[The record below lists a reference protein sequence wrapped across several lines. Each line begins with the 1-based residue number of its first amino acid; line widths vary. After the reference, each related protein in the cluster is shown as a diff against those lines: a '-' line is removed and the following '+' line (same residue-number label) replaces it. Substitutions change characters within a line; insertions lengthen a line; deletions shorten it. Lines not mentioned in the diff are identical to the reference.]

1 MKKLLRNFEKKI
13 GSVFT
18 RETDNE
24 NNYPEFESRM
34 HGNNILQN
42 VRITEN
48 DVCEKL
54 KRLKEDKACGPDGI
68 HPKLLK
74 ECAEIIAIPLYLIFS
89 KSLESGVVPADWKLA
104 NVSPIHKKGSRAMA
118 SNYRPVSLTCLASK
132 LMESIIRD
140 AMVRHLLENDLG
152 TTAQH
157 GFTNGRSC
165 LTNLLETFESWTEDV
180 DKGYSVDVIFLDFQK
195 AFDKVPK
202 KRLLQ
207 KLSAYGIE
215 GKVLCWIEDFLSDRR
230 MRIMVRGEYTE
241 WVDVISGL
249 PQGSV
254 LGPILFL
261 IYVNDIPEMV
271 NCSIKMFADDTK
283 LFRTVKSID
292 DCNILQNDLDTLS
305 QWTNEWL
312 LSFNVDKCK
321 VMHIG
326 KNNPK
331 LEYTMR
337 TENENKILIETREEK
352 DLGVWITNDL
362 KPEKQVIAASQRAM
376 TVLRSVKRAFVR
388 FDIETFSIIYT
399 TYIRPHLEYCIQA
412 WAPYYAKDILLLEK
426 VQRRATKLVWGLKDL
441 SYEERLERLKLFSL
455 EERRLRGD
463 LIQTFKLLTGKEN
476 VGYEILFNRSTN
488 HLRGHSF
495 KLSKSQCNK
504 LCRRRFFSQRVIDIW
519 NSFSEFIVSAP
530 STNTFKKRIDNNWKK
545 TWATYKRLTS
555 SLANAHYL

>member
-1 MKKLLRNFEKKI
+1 
-13 GSVFT
+13 
-18 RETDNE
+18 
-24 NNYPEFESRM
+24 
-34 HGNNILQN
+34 
-42 VRITEN
+42 
-48 DVCEKL
+48 
-54 KRLKEDKACGPDGI
+54 
-68 HPKLLK
+68 
-74 ECAEIIAIPLYLIFS
+74 
-89 KSLESGVVPADWKLA
+89 
-104 NVSPIHKKGSRAMA
+104 
-118 SNYRPVSLTCLASK
+118 
-132 LMESIIRD
+132 
-140 AMVRHLLENDLG
+140 
-152 TTAQH
+152 
-157 GFTNGRSC
+157 
-165 LTNLLETFESWTEDV
+165 
-180 DKGYSVDVIFLDFQK
+180 
-195 AFDKVPK
+195 
-202 KRLLQ
+202 
-207 KLSAYGIE
+207 
-215 GKVLCWIEDFLSDRR
+215 
-230 MRIMVRGEYTE
+230 MVRGKYSE
-241 WVDVISGL
+241 WVDVISGV

-412 WAPYYAKDILLLEK
+412 WAPYYAKEILLLEK

-441 SYEERLERLKLFSL
+441 SYEERLERLKLFSIEL
-455 EERRLRGD
+455 VEERRLRGD

-476 VGYEILFNRSTN
+476 VDYEILFNRSTN
-488 HLRGHSF
+488 HLRGQSF

-519 NSFSEFIVSAP
+519 NSLSEFIESAP

-545 TWATYKRLTS
+545 IWATYKRLTS

>member
-1 MKKLLRNFEKKI
+1 M
-13 GSVFT
+13 
-18 RETDNE
+18 
-24 NNYPEFESRM
+24 
-34 HGNNILQN
+34 
-42 VRITEN
+42 
-48 DVCEKL
+48 
-54 KRLKEDKACGPDGI
+54 
-68 HPKLLK
+68 
-74 ECAEIIAIPLYLIFS
+74 
-89 KSLESGVVPADWKLA
+89 
-104 NVSPIHKKGSRAMA
+104 
-118 SNYRPVSLTCLASK
+118 
-132 LMESIIRD
+132 
-140 AMVRHLLENDLG
+140 
-152 TTAQH
+152 
-157 GFTNGRSC
+157 
-165 LTNLLETFESWTEDV
+165 
-180 DKGYSVDVIFLDFQK
+180 
-195 AFDKVPK
+195 
-202 KRLLQ
+202 Q

-230 MRIMVRGEYTE
+230 MRIMVRGEYSE
-241 WVDVISGL
+241 WVDVISGV

-362 KPEKQVIAASQRAM
+362 KPEKQVISASQRAM

-476 VGYEILFNRSTN
+476 VDYEILFNRSTY
-488 HLRGHSF
+488 
-495 KLSKSQCNK
+495 KS
-504 LCRRRFFSQRVIDIW
+504 SQR
-519 NSFSEFIVSAP
+519 SQF
-530 STNTFKKRIDNNWKK
+530 
-545 TWATYKRLTS
+545 
-555 SLANAHYL
+555 